1 MHIVE
6 SHSDASRRCRGLS
19 CGAQLLGNALL
30 LCLSGQT
37 FPVNLKS
44 TKTYTHRRLQAFQ
57 EHYYSTFDS
66 NRQALSGLY
75 KDDAYLTF
83 EGQTQQGC
91 QAIMQKLSSLPFQQ
105 VCPDQCAG
113 FTHACHCRPQLAH

>member
-1 MHIVE
+1 MGDPHAI
-6 SHSDASRRCRGLS
+6 A
-19 CGAQLLGNALL
+19 
-30 LCLSGQT
+30 
-37 FPVNLKS
+37 K
-44 TKTYTHRRLQAFQ
+44 AFQ

-105 VCPDQCAG
+105 VKHHIASTDAQPSASGGLNVFVTGQILTEG
-113 FTHACHCRPQLAH
+113 ESNPLKFSQMFHLAAQGSSFVITNDIFRLNYG